1 MSRHARPS
9 EPLRRVQTH
18 RAVNPES
25 FEPGHAFVVM
35 AHGESPFL
43 ADCLRSLQS
52 QTRPSAITMTTST
65 PSAFVRDVAR
75 DFACGL
81 IVNPRREGI
90 ASDWN
95 FALQATG
102 ARYVTLCHQDD
113 VYFPLFLEKSLGRLA
128 RCGDATL
135 CFTGYTQIANDGS
148 PTRSLVSL
156 VTHGLEWATLGNRTR
171 LAPSRLRAFLALGNP
186 LPCSSVTF
194 DRAKLGAFRFCDG
207 FQSNLD
213 WDAWLRLTRRGD
225 TFVRDPLKLVG
236 RRRNALTATSRLIA
250 DGVRRREDI
259 QMFRRLWP
267 TPIAEIVASLYR
279 VGY

>member
-1 MSRHARPS
+1 
-9 EPLRRVQTH
+9 
-18 RAVNPES
+18 VNDET

-35 AHGESPFL
+35 AHGDSPFL
-43 ADCLRSLQS
+43 ADCIRSLRS
-52 QTRPSAITMTTST
+52 QTRPSAITVTTST

-81 IVNPRREGI
+81 IVNPRRDGI

-95 FALQATG
+95 FALRATP

-113 VYFPLFLEKSLGRLA
+113 VYLPLFLERSLGRLEPC
-128 RCGDATL
+128 RDATL
-135 CFTGYTQIANDGS
+135 CFTGYTQITDDGS
-148 PTRSLVSL
+148 PTRSLVST
-156 VTHGLEWATLGNRTR
+156 VIHGLERATLGNQSR
-171 LAPSRLRAFLALGNP
+171 LSPGRLRAFLALGNP

-194 DRAKLGAFRFCDG
+194 DRSRLGAFRFCDR

-213 WDAWLRLTRRGD
+213 WDAWLRLSRRGD
-225 TFVRDPLKLVG
+225 IFVREPSKLVG

-250 DGVRRREDI
+250 EGVRRREDL

-279 VGY
+279 CGY